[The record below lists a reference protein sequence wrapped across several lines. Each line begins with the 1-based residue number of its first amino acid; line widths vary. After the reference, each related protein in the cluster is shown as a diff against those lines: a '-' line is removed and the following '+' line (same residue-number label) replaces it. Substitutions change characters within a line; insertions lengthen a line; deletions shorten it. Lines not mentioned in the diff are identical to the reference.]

1 MAIFDSKEEGKSTE
15 IKPKPPGLSCKC
27 SVVYDIFFF
36 VSADGTDFVDPAQR
50 ISFSQSGQISCAD
63 VEILRDNTDELNETF
78 TMELIFNYA
87 PFDIPLDTLEVTIVD
102 SGELTV
108 DGTAISAYIWL
119 HNHETMQHFL

>member
-1 MAIFDSKEEGKSTE
+1 M
-15 IKPKPPGLSCKC
+15 LC
-27 SVVYDIFFF
+27 SVSYVLF

-50 ISFSQSGQISCAD
+50 ISFSQSGQISCAN

-87 PFDIPLDTLEVTIVD
+87 PFDLPLDSLEVTIVD

-108 DGTAISAYIWL
+108 NGAAISVYICI
-119 HNHETMQHFL
+119 HNHVVMQKPLTRYLFTSVHMKLVHLG

>member
-1 MAIFDSKEEGKSTE
+1 MH
-15 IKPKPPGLSCKC
+15 C
-27 SVVYDIFFF
+27 SVSYVLF
-36 VSADGTDFVDPAQR
+36 VPADGSDFVDPAQR

-87 PFDIPLDTLEVTIVD
+87 PFDLPLDSLEVTIVD

-108 DGTAISAYIWL
+108 DGAAISIYMWH
-119 HNHETMQHFL
+119 HNHVTMQQPLTTCLFTCVHMKLVHLG